1 MLACE
6 DERFPRWAPKPH
18 VLDLAAKSSRGRR
31 GGKKNTIK
39 SEKRKFFGSAE
50 EGRISYDFMW
60 IYGVLEVALKT
71 SYS

>member
-1 MLACE
+1 MKGFDAGPE
-6 DERFPRWAPKPH
+6 TSRSRF
-18 VLDLAAKSSRGRR
+18 S
-31 GGKKNTIK
+31 
-39 SEKRKFFGSAE
+39 SEKWQRQNRKKYNQVGEKKVWIIHFGSAE